1 MKTTHMHYMKKKG
14 LIRAF
19 LVAAL
24 VLPFSQS
31 CTNLDEN
38 IYSVVTPD
46 NYGKTEE
53 EIISLLGDAYQKFSN
68 WASGDG
74 TLALQEV
81 STDEMV
87 VPTRGSDWD
96 DGGNWRR
103 LHLHTWTY
111 EDYQTNDGWNFG
123 FEGVTTANRL
133 IFMFQ
138 TMVDNGQMTQDV
150 AKGYLAELKTIR
162 GFFYY
167 YLLDTYGNVPLVT
180 DFATADPAPPTVA
193 RNEVYA
199 WLVADLEA
207 AVPDLPKTVDATT
220 YARMNY
226 WAGKFLLAKLYLN
239 AKVYSGTAQWQK
251 AADACDEIINS
262 GKFNLEANYFKNFNV
277 DNGGS
282 GNKEIIFAIP
292 YDQVFFGGFNI
303 AVRTLHYGSQDTY
316 NLTAQPWNG
325 FCSLEEFYNSYEDA
339 DVRKGEVGTLVGPAT
354 KRGNFLAGYQYKSDG
369 TLAIDAGAD
378 GSDPDGTPINFG
390 NMGTG
395 QPQIN
400 ELGPQSWRQ
409 SGVRVGKWEIAM
421 GSHPDAMSND
431 YAVYRYA
438 DVLLM
443 KAEASWRVSGSA
455 TDAAAL
461 TLVNQV
467 RNRAG
472 VAAITTL
479 DGPVSFDMAGPS
491 IEGGELFNEIGREMF
506 AENWKRSNL
515 IRWGL
520 YTKVDKWAIPH
531 NNPGDHVETGDFT
544 NLFPI
549 YRAKLTANPNLQQN
563 PGYEQ

>member
-1 MKTTHMHYMKKKG
+1 MKG
-14 LIRAF
+14 LVRAF
-19 LVAAL
+19 LLSAL

-46 NYGKTEE
+46 NYNKTEE
-53 EIISLLGDAYQKFSN
+53 EIISTLGDAYQKFSN
-68 WASGDG
+68 WGSGDG

-123 FEGVTTANRL
+123 FEGVNTANRL
-133 IFMFQ
+133 IYQFE
-138 TMVDNGQMTQDV
+138 TLIENGQLDQSV
-150 AKGYLAELKTIR
+150 AASYIAELKTVR

-180 DFATADPAPPTVA
+180 DFANAESAPATVP
-193 RNEVYA
+193 RNQIYA

-207 AVPDLPKTVDATT
+207 AVPDLTKNVDATT

-226 WAGKFLLAKLYLN
+226 WAGKALLAKLYLN
-239 AKVYSGTAQWQK
+239 AEVYSGTPQWQK

-262 GKFNLEANYFKNFNV
+262 GKYDLEGNYFKNFNV

-282 GNKEIIFAIP
+282 SNKETIFAIP

-325 FCSLEEFYNSYEDA
+325 FCSLEEFYNSYEDG
-339 DVRKGEVGTLVGPAT
+339 DIRKGDVGTVDAPAA
-354 KRGNFLAGYQYKSDG
+354 KRGNFIAGYQYKSDG
-369 TLAIDAGAD
+369 TKAIDAGAD
-378 GSDPDGTPINFG
+378 GADPDGAPINFG
-390 NMGTG
+390 NIGTG

-431 YAVYRYA
+431 YAVLRYA

-443 KAEASWRVSGSA
+443 KAEALWRLSSSA

-461 TLVNQV
+461 LLVNKV
-467 RNRAG
+467 RERAG
-472 VAAITTL
+472 VADLTSL
-479 DGPVSFDMAGPS
+479 DGPISFDMTGPS
-491 IEGGELFNEIGREMF
+491 VAGGELFNEIGREMF

-515 IRWGL
+515 VRWGL
-520 YTKVDKWAIPH
+520 YTKVDKWVIPH

-544 NLFPI
+544 NIFPVH
-549 YRAKLTANPNLQQN
+549 RSKLTANPNLQQN